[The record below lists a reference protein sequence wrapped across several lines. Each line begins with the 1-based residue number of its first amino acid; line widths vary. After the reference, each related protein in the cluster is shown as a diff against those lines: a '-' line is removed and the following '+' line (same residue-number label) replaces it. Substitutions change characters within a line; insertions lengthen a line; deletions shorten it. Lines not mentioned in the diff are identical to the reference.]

1 MHTSS
6 GKVPVLTI
14 KTERR
19 YGRIVRQPDGSL
31 VRIETTEHVVRYQA
45 MPEDA
50 GDRPFGLGFEQRVVA
65 GGAHAAW
72 RRHRCAGTDTADP
85 GARAAAG
92 PSHTR
97 RQRARTSMTTER
109 ARLLVVDDDAELRE
123 LAQAYL
129 KQQGFDVETVAD
141 GGEMDTALASHAFDL
156 IILDLMLPGEDGLSI
171 AKRLKGQLNV
181 PIIIVSA
188 QGEDVDRIVGLEIGA
203 DDYIAK
209 PFNPRELLAR
219 IRAVLRRAQNRPA
232 AEPETVTRFGAFE
245 LDLNAHRLT
254 RDGKA
259 VPLTS
264 GEFDLLVILVAH
276 PNKVLDRDRLLDLLT
291 GAERSPFDR
300 SIDVRVT
307 RLRGKIE
314 QNPSEPVY
322 IKTIWGKGYMFCPE
336 GA

>member
-1 MHTSS
+1 
-6 GKVPVLTI
+6 
-14 KTERR
+14 
-19 YGRIVRQPDGSL
+19 
-31 VRIETTEHVVRYQA
+31 
-45 MPEDA
+45 
-50 GDRPFGLGFEQRVVA
+50 
-65 GGAHAAW
+65 
-72 RRHRCAGTDTADP
+72 
-85 GARAAAG
+85 
-92 PSHTR
+92 
-97 RQRARTSMTTER
+97 MTTER

-141 GGEMDTALASHAFDL
+141 GSEMDTALASHSFDL

-219 IRAVLRRAQNRPA
+219 IRAVLRRAQNRA
-232 AEPETVTRFGAFE
+232 VVEPETLTRFGAFE

-254 RDGKA
+254 RDGKP